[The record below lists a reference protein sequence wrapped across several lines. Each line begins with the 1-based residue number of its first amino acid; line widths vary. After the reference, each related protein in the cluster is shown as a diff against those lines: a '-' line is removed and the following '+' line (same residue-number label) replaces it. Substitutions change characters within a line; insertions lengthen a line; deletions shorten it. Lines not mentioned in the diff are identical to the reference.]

1 MKTSTSKSPFPA
13 SARLPGR
20 QLGFTFI
27 EIAVVLTVIGL
38 ILGGILK
45 GRELIDNARVRA
57 LENDIEGFRVSWLS
71 FYERY
76 RAYPGDFSRASAI
89 IAPDTT
95 DGDGDGR
102 IEDSGDSSEVAAVWQ
117 HLAGSGFLQ
126 GPFDG
131 ADTRAGDLACGNGE
145 ETCPTNPYGGFYKIA
160 FGNRSDD
167 ENVPDRHELI
177 TGGLIP
183 ARILALLDL
192 RLDDGDPEQGDL
204 RAHRASSSVCVADG
218 KWNLVDEV
226 EDCAAVVRNF

>member
-1 MKTSTSKSPFPA
+1 MKTSASESSITA
-13 SARLPGR
+13 SARLPRR
-20 QLGFTFI
+20 QPGFTFI

-38 ILGGILK
+38 LLGGILK

-89 IAPDTT
+89 IAPDTV

-102 IEDSGDSSEVAAVWQ
+102 VEDSGDSSEVAAVWQ

-131 ADTRAGDLACGNGE
+131 ADTRSSNLACANGE
-145 ETCPTNPYGGFYKIA
+145 ETCPTNPYGGYYKIA

-167 ENVPDRHELI
+167 EDAPNRHELI

-192 RLDDGDPEQGDL
+192 RLDDGDPEKGDL
-204 RAHRASSSVCVADG
+204 RAHSASSSVCVADG
-218 KWNLVDEV
+218 KWNLIDEV
-226 EDCAAVVRNF
+226 GDCAAVLRNF